1 MAKRSSYTALAL
13 ALLALGSCAPRAAL
27 TPATQESSRTER
39 EAVSRTT
46 ELRDTTLRLSLPQES
61 RTNAV
66 PLPDSVRERP
76 VGLWCTPVSH
86 LTTRHAE
93 SSAWVENGVL
103 RHDLHTANEEL
114 LQRVPNAIRVVRED
128 RRVTRTLTVRT
139 TVTVNA
145 LTAAQRRWIAL
156 GRTAAGLLSLLLL
169 AAVTLAFK
177 RWWR

>member
-114 LQRVPNAIRVVRED
+114 LQRVPNAIREVRQD
-128 RRVTRTLTVRT
+128 RLVTRTLTVRT
-139 TVTVNA
+139 TVNV

-156 GRTAAGLLSLLLL
+156 GRLAVGLLALLLL
-169 AAVTLAFK
+169 AGITLTAR